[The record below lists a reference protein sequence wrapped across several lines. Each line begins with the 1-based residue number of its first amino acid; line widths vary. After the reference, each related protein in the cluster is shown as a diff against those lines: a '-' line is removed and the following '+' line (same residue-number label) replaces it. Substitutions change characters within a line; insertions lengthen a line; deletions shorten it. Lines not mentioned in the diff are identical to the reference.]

1 MKMSERNPRLKEYE
15 EQLHMYQK
23 IQEEVE
29 LENNEFRYGNI
40 LISTVAFKATLQ
52 DEIKHWINVLT
63 KAVHLKYKKDM
74 DNILSILADFD
85 KKLDRQIEDLDDIRI
100 IMETQKKIRE
110 IEIDLDMRIET
121 VEQAFVLIA
130 KFQFQ
135 LSKEEVERVENLEG
149 TWTELQQKA
158 MKVQIMLLQVQEHFQ
173 RELVKNLVLFE
184 EECKKFVEEYNKN
197 GPMEEGLSP
206 KQASD
211 RLQMFQNMFETLW
224 KKHSGYSVGEELFG
238 LEHTEQVRFVFF
250 WPH

>member
-1 MKMSERNPRLKEYE
+1 M
-15 EQLHMYQK
+15 
-23 IQEEVE
+23 
-29 LENNEFRYGNI
+29 
-40 LISTVAFKATLQ
+40 
-52 DEIKHWINVLT
+52 
-63 KAVHLKYKKDM
+63 
-74 DNILSILADFD
+74 
-85 KKLDRQIEDLDDIRI
+85 
-100 IMETQKKIRE
+100 
-110 IEIDLDMRIET
+110 
-121 VEQAFVLIA
+121 
-130 KFQFQ
+130 
-135 LSKEEVERVENLEG
+135 ENLEG

-250 WPH
+250 WLG

>member
-1 MKMSERNPRLKEYE
+1 MGKTKPRLKDYE
-15 EQLHMYQK
+15 EELHKHRMTKSQLSTEK
-23 IQEEVE
+23 D
-29 LENNEFRYGNI
+29 EFRFGTI
-40 LISTVAFKATLQ
+40 LISTKDFKKTLEN
-52 DEIKHWINVLT
+52 EIAQWIKMLT
-63 KAVHLKYKKDM
+63 KAVHVKYKREM
-74 DNILSILADFD
+74 DFIIAQITDLDR
-85 KKLDRQIEDLDDIRI
+85 KLDRPINDLDDIRI

-149 TWTELQQKA
+149 TWNELQQKA

-184 EECKKFVEEYNKN
+184 EECKKFVEEYNTN
-197 GPMEEGLSP
+197 GPMEDGLSP

-238 LEHTEQVRFVFF
+238 LEHTEQVNIVLF
-250 WPH
+250 